1 MFYAIELPEN
11 GCGIYPEAYCGRGID
26 YVLDEDFPKYE
37 AGWSS
42 DEDDAIDDLLWNKGA
57 RAMNVID
64 ITFPLEMTILVLE
77 TNDDRKVVAGHVR
90 TEPIFTE
97 YTLGVAWGNFHEG
110 VQFTF

>member
-37 AGWSS
+37 AGWSH
-42 DEDDAIDDLLWNKGA
+42 DENDAIDDLLWIKGTM
-57 RAMNVID
+57 AMA
-64 ITFPLEMTILVLE
+64 ITEVAFPLEMTILVLE

-97 YTLGVAWGNFHEG
+97 YTVNVAWGNFHEG
-110 VQFTF
+110 VQLAF